1 MTKVQKNLY
10 CLLSTFK
17 KKDSKYSFLDPPH
30 FILTKDGKKSHK
42 TTDAELPEN
51 IHLELIEENWTI

>member
-10 CLLSTFK
+10 CLLFTFK
-17 KKDSKYSFLDPPH
+17 ERDSKYSFLDPPQ
-30 FILTKDGKKSHK
+30 FLFDKRRQKSHK
-42 TTDAELPEN
+42 TTDAELPKN